1 MKNFQKILQ
10 KNETIE
16 NIKVTFL
23 YSFFA
28 TIGAL
33 LLGISAALLLEKNFL
48 GKGFF
53 RGLFLFPFVSPVIAV
68 AFTWVYILDP
78 FKGFLN
84 NYLLNNEFISE
95 PIFFLGLKKVDFLG
109 FDFPFTLFIV
119 ILFESWRYFPLA
131 FLFILARLQAIPK
144 DLYEASDIDGA
155 TRIQQFFYITLP
167 QLLGVIS
174 LLFIL
179 RFIWNFNKFEDIFLL
194 TGGNAGTRTL
204 TVQVYDEAFAKA
216 SSYT

>member
-1 MKNFQKILQ
+1 M
-10 KNETIE
+10 
-16 NIKVTFL
+16 
-23 YSFFA
+23 
-28 TIGAL
+28 
-33 LLGISAALLLEKNFL
+33 
-48 GKGFF
+48 
-53 RGLFLFPFVSPVIAV
+53 
-68 AFTWVYILDP
+68 
-78 FKGFLN
+78 
-84 NYLLNNEFISE
+84 
-95 PIFFLGLKKVDFLG
+95 
-109 FDFPFTLFIV
+109 V

-155 TRIQQFFYITLP
+155 TRIQQFFYSTLP

-204 TVQVYDEAFAKA
+204 TVQVYDEAFALSNMGTA
-216 SSYT
+216 SSVAVLIFILLAIFVFIHQKIAPKDIEE

>member
-1 MKNFQKILQ
+1 M
-10 KNETIE
+10 
-16 NIKVTFL
+16 
-23 YSFFA
+23 
-28 TIGAL
+28 
-33 LLGISAALLLEKNFL
+33 
-48 GKGFF
+48 
-53 RGLFLFPFVSPVIAV
+53 
-68 AFTWVYILDP
+68 
-78 FKGFLN
+78 
-84 NYLLNNEFISE
+84 
-95 PIFFLGLKKVDFLG
+95 GLKKVNFLG

-204 TVQVYDEAFAKA
+204 TVQVYDEAFALSNMGTA
-216 SSYT
+216 SSVAVLIFILLAIFVFNLNTLPNTAFLTT